1 MENKEVNKTTVPP
14 LPPKNG
20 NNTEKKSNNNNK
32 LMMVLIVLLLGF
44 CGFLIWQNLELK
56 KALEQET
63 NTVAEVTDE
72 RNQIQLELEEML
84 QKYEDLETDNQE
96 LSTELAAEKA
106 KIEELIKK
114 AKGKDWTIYQLKK
127 ETETLRKIM
136 KGYVV
141 QIDSL
146 NQLNNQLTSENKE
159 VKNQLSNEQKK
170 AQELSDKNEDLTTLV
185 TVASHLKTLNLK
197 SYGIKVKNDNT
208 GKEIDRAKKVDKIRT
223 SFIVQKNTITVPG
236 KKWIYVRILT
246 PDGRVLS
253 EKTDDSNKFD
263 FNGVRGLYSAKKQID
278 YQNEEMQITI
288 DWVKIDDFPVG
299 EYNVEVYADGV
310 DIGKTKF
317 TLK

>member
-1 MENKEVNKTTVPP
+1 MESKETNKAVVQDKPTGNK
-14 LPPKNG
+14 
-20 NNTEKKSNNNNK
+20 NNK
-32 LMMVLIVLLLGF
+32 FMMVIIILLLGF
-44 CGFLIWQNLELK
+44 CGYLIWQNLELK
-56 KALEQET
+56 KAIDKGE
-63 NTVAEVTDE
+63 VAYTEVSTE
-72 RNQIQLELEEML
+72 RDQVQAELEEML
-84 QKYEDLETDNQE
+84 KKYEDLETDNQE
-96 LSTELAAEKA
+96 LSVELAAEKA

-114 AKGKDWTIYQLKK
+114 AKGKDWSIYQLKK

-146 NQLNNQLTSENKE
+146 NQLNNKLTDENKI

-170 AQELSDKNEDLTTLV
+170 AQELTEKNEDLNTLV
-185 TVASHLKTLNLK
+185 TVASHLKTLNLTA
-197 SYGIKVKNDNT
+197 YGVKVKNDNT
-208 GKEIDRAKKVDKIRT
+208 GKEMDRAKKVDKIRT
-223 SFIVQKNTITVPG
+223 SFTVQKNTITKSG

-263 FNGVRGLYSAKKQID
+263 FNGVRGLYSSKKEID
-278 YQNEEMQITI
+278 YKNEDMQVTI
-288 DWVKIDDFPVG
+288 DWIKIDDFPVG

>member
-1 MENKEVNKTTVPP
+1 MESKETNKAAVQDKPTGNK
-14 LPPKNG
+14 
-20 NNTEKKSNNNNK
+20 NNK
-32 LMMVLIVLLLGF
+32 FMMVIIILLLGF
-44 CGFLIWQNLELK
+44 CGYLIWQNLELK
-56 KALEQET
+56 KAIDKGEIAYT
-63 NTVAEVTDE
+63 EVSTE
-72 RNQIQLELEEML
+72 RDQVQAELEEML
-84 QKYEDLETDNQE
+84 KKYEDLETDNQE

-114 AKGKDWTIYQLKK
+114 AKGKDWSIYQLKK

-146 NQLNNQLTSENKE
+146 NQLNNKLTNENKT

-170 AQELSDKNEDLTTLV
+170 AQELTEKNEDLNTLV
-185 TVASHLKTLNLK
+185 TVASHLKTLGLK
-197 SYGIKVKNDNT
+197 SYGVKVKNDNT
-208 GKEIDRAKKVDKIRT
+208 GKEMDRAKKVDKIRT
-223 SFIVQKNTITVPG
+223 SFTVQKNTITKPG

-263 FNGVRGLYSAKKQID
+263 FNGVRGLYSSKKEID
-278 YQNEEMQITI
+278 YKNEDMQVTI
-288 DWVKIDDFPVG
+288 DWVKIDEFPIG
-299 EYNVEVYADGV
+299 EYNIEVYADGV

>member
-1 MENKEVNKTTVPP
+1 MESKETNKAVVQDKPTGNKNI
-14 LPPKNG
+14 KF
-20 NNTEKKSNNNNK
+20 
-32 LMMVLIVLLLGF
+32 MMVIIILLLGF
-44 CGFLIWQNLELK
+44 CGYLIWQNLELK
-56 KALEQET
+56 KAIDKGEIAYT
-63 NTVAEVTDE
+63 EVSTE
-72 RNQIQLELEEML
+72 RDQVQAELEEML
-84 QKYEDLETDNQE
+84 KKYEDLETDNQE

-146 NQLNNQLTSENKE
+146 NQLNNKLTDENKT
-159 VKNQLSNEQKK
+159 VKSQLSNEQKK
-170 AQELSDKNEDLTTLV
+170 AQELTEKNEDLNTLV
-185 TVASHLKTLNLK
+185 TVASHLKTLGLQ
-197 SYGIKVKNDNT
+197 SHGVKVKNDNT
-208 GKEIDRAKKVDKIRT
+208 GKEMDRAKKVDKIRT
-223 SFIVQKNTITVPG
+223 SFTVQKNTITKPG

-263 FNGVRGLYSAKKQID
+263 FNGVRGLYSSKKEID
-278 YQNEEMQITI
+278 YKNEDMQVTI
-288 DWVKIDDFPVG
+288 DWVKIDEFPVG

>member
-1 MENKEVNKTTVPP
+1 MESKETNKAVVQDKPTGNK
-14 LPPKNG
+14 
-20 NNTEKKSNNNNK
+20 NNK
-32 LMMVLIVLLLGF
+32 FMMVIIILLLGF
-44 CGFLIWQNLELK
+44 CGYLIWQNLELK
-56 KALEQET
+56 KAIDKGE
-63 NTVAEVTDE
+63 VAYTEVSTE
-72 RNQIQLELEEML
+72 RDQVQAELEEML
-84 QKYEDLETDNQE
+84 KKYEDLETDNQE
-96 LSTELAAEKA
+96 LSAELAAEKA

-114 AKGKDWTIYQLKK
+114 AKGKDWSIYQLKK

-146 NQLNNQLTSENKE
+146 NQLNNKLTDENKI

-170 AQELSDKNEDLTTLV
+170 AQELTEKNEDLNTLV
-185 TVASHLKTLNLK
+185 TVASHLKTLNLTA
-197 SYGIKVKNDNT
+197 YGVKVKNDNT
-208 GKEIDRAKKVDKIRT
+208 GKEMDRAKKVDKIRT
-223 SFIVQKNTITVPG
+223 SFTVQKNTITKPG

-263 FNGVRGLYSAKKQID
+263 FNGVRGLYSSKKEID
-278 YQNEEMQITI
+278 YKNEDMQVTI
-288 DWVKIDDFPVG
+288 DWIKIDDFPVG

>member
-1 MENKEVNKTTVPP
+1 MESKEINKAVVQDKPTGNK
-14 LPPKNG
+14 
-20 NNTEKKSNNNNK
+20 NNK
-32 LMMVLIVLLLGF
+32 FMMVIIILLLGF
-44 CGFLIWQNLELK
+44 CGYLIWQNLELK
-56 KALEQET
+56 KAIDKGEIAYT
-63 NTVAEVTDE
+63 EVSTE
-72 RNQIQLELEEML
+72 RDQVQAELEEML
-84 QKYEDLETDNQE
+84 KKYEDLETDNQE

-114 AKGKDWTIYQLKK
+114 AKGKDWSIYQLKK

-146 NQLNNQLTSENKE
+146 NQLNNKLTDENKT

-170 AQELSDKNEDLTTLV
+170 AQELTEKNENLNTLV
-185 TVASHLKTLNLK
+185 TVASHLKTLNLT
-197 SYGIKVKNDNT
+197 SYGVKVKNDNT
-208 GKEIDRAKKVDKIRT
+208 GKEMDRAKKVDKIRT
-223 SFIVQKNTITVPG
+223 SFTVQKNTITKPG
-236 KKWIYVRILT
+236 KKIIYVRILT

-263 FNGVRGLYSAKKQID
+263 FNGVRGLYSSKKEID
-278 YQNEEMQITI
+278 YKNEDMQVTI
-288 DWVKIDDFPVG
+288 DWVKIDEFPVG

>member
-1 MENKEVNKTTVPP
+1 MESKETNKAVVQDKPTGNK
-14 LPPKNG
+14 
-20 NNTEKKSNNNNK
+20 NNK
-32 LMMVLIVLLLGF
+32 FMMVIIILLLGF
-44 CGFLIWQNLELK
+44 CGYLIWQNLELK
-56 KALEQET
+56 KAIDKGE
-63 NTVAEVTDE
+63 VAYTEVSTE
-72 RNQIQLELEEML
+72 RDQVQAELEEML
-84 QKYEDLETDNQE
+84 KKYEDLETDNQE
-96 LSTELAAEKA
+96 LSAELAAEKA

-114 AKGKDWTIYQLKK
+114 AKGKDWSIYQLKK

-146 NQLNNQLTSENKE
+146 NQLNNKLTDENKI

-170 AQELSDKNEDLTTLV
+170 AQELTEKNEDLNTLV
-185 TVASHLKTLNLK
+185 TVASHLKTLNLTA
-197 SYGIKVKNDNT
+197 YGVKVKNDNT
-208 GKEIDRAKKVDKIRT
+208 GKEMDRAKKVDKIRT
-223 SFIVQKNTITVPG
+223 SFTVQKNTITKPG
-236 KKWIYVRILT
+236 KKIIYVRILT

-263 FNGVRGLYSAKKQID
+263 FNGVRGLYSSKKEID
-278 YQNEEMQITI
+278 YKNEDMQVTI
-288 DWVKIDDFPVG
+288 DWVKIDEFPVG